1 MSRSAKDK
9 ERHRFY
15 LLPGMGGKA
24 LRRKQKV
31 VLKWTIA
38 AGLFFSVAVAC
49 LLYVIYRMQY
59 H

>member
-1 MSRSAKDK
+1 
-9 ERHRFY
+9 
-15 LLPGMGGKA
+15 MGGKA